1 MEDNKAIAIRWLEA
15 VGSGDLETFKTLVT
29 DDVVHEVI
37 GTSVLSGTR
46 TLDELLELAG
56 GLFQAT
62 KNGLRFDIQDV
73 TAEDDRV
80 AVHFEGSSEL
90 LTGGT
95 YNNTYHLLFKLRD
108 GKVCRVW
115 EYTDTKYLDEV
126 LGPLLAQAA

>member
-1 MEDNKAIAIRWLEA
+1 MEDNKAIAIRWLES

>member
-15 VGSGDLETFKTLVT
+15 VGSGDIETFKGLVT
-29 DDVVHEVI
+29 DDVIHEVM
-37 GTSVLSGTR
+37 GTSALSGTR
-46 TLDELLELAG
+46 DLDALIELAG

-62 KNGLRFDIQDV
+62 KDGLHFEILDV
-73 TAEDDRV
+73 TTEDDRV

-90 LTGGT
+90 LNGGA
-95 YNNTYHLLFKLRD
+95 YNNTYHLLFRLRE

-126 LGPLLAQAA
+126 LGPLLSQPA

>member
-1 MEDNKAIAIRWLEA
+1 MEDNKAIAIRWLES

-29 DDVVHEVI
+29 DDVVHEVM

-46 TLDELLELAG
+46 TLDELLDLAG
-56 GLFQAT
+56 GLFGAT
-62 KNGLRFDIQDV
+62 KDGLRFDIQDV

-80 AVHFEGSSEL
+80 AVHFEGSSDL
-90 LTGGT
+90 LNGGV

-115 EYTDTKYLDEV
+115 EYTDTKYVDEV